1 MREKT
6 RKGKEYVYAI
16 FYDCEHEG
24 RVYHEV
30 YASYR
35 ETLKEA
41 ENRIVW
47 QSAAPD
53 MKRIW
58 VAVKEWD
65 SWITFDTVME
75 WTEQDGL
82 RIL

>member
-1 MREKT
+1 MRSVNKA
-6 RKGKEYVYAI
+6 GKEYIYAI
-16 FYDCEHEG
+16 FYDCVDRGKEFN
-24 RVYHEV
+24 EV
-30 YASYR
+30 YATYR

-41 ENRIVW
+41 ENRVVW

-53 MKRIW
+53 MKRVW